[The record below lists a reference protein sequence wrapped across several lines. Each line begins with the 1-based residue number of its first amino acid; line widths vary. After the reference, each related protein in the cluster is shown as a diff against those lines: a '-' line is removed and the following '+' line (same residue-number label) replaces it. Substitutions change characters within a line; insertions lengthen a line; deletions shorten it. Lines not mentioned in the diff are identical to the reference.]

1 MAAETS
7 GMQVSQYLQHLSTF
21 IHTLIIQPTLPH
33 HLISTSS
40 IIATYPIPL
49 NVIKYFLSRT
59 QWMRYKIINMIVMSS
74 PAAMCTGLGALAVLS
89 DELLSSILSLL
100 PAKSLA
106 RSSLAS
112 KSLYCFCNHED
123 LWRVLVLEV
132 TLLTQLGQDPSELL
146 LNFIIM
152 STYLP
157 HSITV

>member
-1 MAAETS
+1 
-7 GMQVSQYLQHLSTF
+7 
-21 IHTLIIQPTLPH
+21 
-33 HLISTSS
+33 
-40 IIATYPIPL
+40 
-49 NVIKYFLSRT
+49 
-59 QWMRYKIINMIVMSS
+59 MSS